1 MIEPPEYA
9 ALINPI
15 VGNAFAMRYVGRK
28 DFVQNLTIDT
38 GPWNVLSPITVELF
52 AGMMYETEP
61 CDSLMFISP
70 FVKLVTAVPADYA
83 AQLLIARLTVAL
95 EGEIV
100 VDKGLLEKFL
110 VAPPFQSAET
120 SDSGQRLVYVGRSED
135 SLIGGCRLSFTA
147 RKPIISMRLENLPA
161 GIGVIRLIYGAI
173 LGHYTTKSKTGSLFE
188 VGKLDAQQQVYP
200 VSTRWEEPQKGDIT
214 EDKLERAYG
223 DVLKGLLQEKEAEIR
238 RLKEDADL
246 REKAEKRRLEIE
258 VEKRKTFEEIQARN
272 DELIRDLQNLPEKI
286 AVRPDETPLVIR
298 PEGKQVVEVPV
309 NFEAALA
316 RAKKRLVR
324 WGIIAVL
331 ALVAAAVAIRFLIL

>member
-15 VGNAFAMRYVGRK
+15 AGNAFAMRYVGRK

-38 GPWNVLSPITVELF
+38 GPQNWLTPITVELF
-52 AGMMYETEP
+52 DGLMYETEP

-83 AQLLIARLTVAL
+83 AQLLIARLTVVL

-110 VAPPFQSAET
+110 VAPPFQIAET
-120 SDSGQRLVYVGRSED
+120 SDSGQRLVYVGRNED
-135 SLIGGCRLSFTA
+135 SLIGGCNLAFTS
-147 RKPIISMRLENLPA
+147 RKPTLSMRLEGLPA

-173 LGHYTTKSKTGSLFE
+173 LGHYTTRAKTGGLFA

-223 DVLKGLLQEKEAEIR
+223 DVLKGLLREKEAEIR

-246 REKAEKRRLEIE
+246 REKAEKRRVELEAEKKTIE
-258 VEKRKTFEEIQARN
+258 ELYARN
-272 DELIRDLQNLPEKI
+272 AELVGEKLCDRGI
-286 AVRPDETPLVIR
+286 SVRPDELPLVIR
-298 PEGKQVVEVPV
+298 PEGKVITETPV

-324 WGIIAVL
+324 WGIIAAL
-331 ALVAAAVAIRFLIL
+331 ALLAAAVAIRFLVL